1 MKQARKLKACVTYY
15 GMADTKLAL
24 FRERE
29 KIMNEFPGYKMM
41 GSSLSDNTIKGL
53 CDLVLRSVRDLNSTL
68 SVSFVIG
75 IFVVVYL
82 PHRKKLFLVCS

>member
-1 MKQARKLKACVTYY
+1 
-15 GMADTKLAL
+15 MADTLKLAL

-53 CDLVLRSVRDLNSTL
+53 CDSVLRSVRDLNSTL

-75 IFVVVYL
+75 CCVPSPQKKILSCVFV
-82 PHRKKLFLVCS
+82 KLCSSD